1 MRSMAVAKEMSR
13 ECIHIHIETWI
24 HMDCDSDRARQCQI
38 THQYVVPY
46 IHTQDLD
53 AMLAARGGSRLLA
66 SASIDVEVFWILR
79 AMLCADKYRRACFFM
94 HAYPHV

>member
-1 MRSMAVAKEMSR
+1 MHAHVSTSLI
-13 ECIHIHIETWI
+13 CLPT
-24 HMDCDSDRARQCQI
+24 QCQI

-53 AMLAARGGSRLLA
+53 AMLAARGASRLLA

-79 AMLCADKYRRACFFM
+79 AMLCADKCRRGCFFM
-94 HAYPHV
+94 RASLHV